1 MSIRV
6 LIYEDDEDLRNSL
19 VELLS
24 EDSAFN
30 VVGDFPQCTEV
41 KEHVEE
47 YVPDVVLMDIEMP
60 GMSGIEG
67 VKHIREVDKEAQILM
82 TTVFDDSKLVFEALY
97 AGANGYLLKKYI
109 FKRLIDA
116 IKDMLEGGAPMSPA
130 IARMIINKMIINS
143 PDKKKEEYQLTSREM
158 DVLNSLAKGNSYK
171 MIADDL
177 TISIDTVRSHIRKIY
192 SKLHVQS
199 QGEAISK
206 ALREGLIK

>member
-6 LIYEDDEDLRNSL
+6 LIYEDDEDLRSNL
-19 VELLS
+19 VDLLS
-24 EDSAFN
+24 TDEAFN

-41 KEHVEE
+41 KDHIEE
-47 YVPDVVLMDIEMP
+47 YFPDVVLMDIEMP

-67 VKHIREVDKEAQILM
+67 VKHTREVDKEVQILM

-97 AGANGYLLKKYI
+97 AGADGYLLKKNI
-109 FKRLIDA
+109 FKRLIPA

-130 IARMIINKMIINS
+130 IARMVINKMVINS

-158 DVLNSLAKGNSYK
+158 EALTSLTKGNSYK

-177 TISIDTVRSHIRKIY
+177 NISIDTVRSHIRNIY

-199 QGEAISK
+199 QGEAIGK